1 MSGTEAAR
9 PWWLTVLVWIAGSLM
24 VLMPLSLVLVG
35 VLWPGFFVRAACFL
49 VLPMLIAMFALGAIL
64 MKPAPPAAD
73 SESVAAPDR
82 PGG

>member
-49 VLPMLIAMFALGAIL
+49 VLPMLLAMFALGAIL
-64 MKPAPPAAD
+64 MKPLPDAQPSEGAATD
-73 SESVAAPDR
+73 SSR
-82 PGG
+82 R